1 MDLTS
6 TRHHDRIVGS
16 SEILES
22 PLAVGPVALILL
34 CNLRFR
40 GRRKAI
46 HHRRGF
52 TRCCRHNTSRY
63 EKDNKRLPELHRHLT
78 LLFLLVGRPQSPLC
92 LECTA

>member
-1 MDLTS
+1 MDLTRS
-6 TRHHDRIVGS
+6 RHHDRIVRS

-22 PLAVGPVALILL
+22 PLAVGPIALILFGD
-34 CNLRFR
+34 LRFC

-46 HHRRGF
+46 HYRRGF

-78 LLFLLVGRPQSPLC
+78 LLFLLV
-92 LECTA
+92 